1 VRVFEIVRTQ
11 RSLAEFCRYWRRDAD
26 EREAVNGE
34 DGSDDDEQRFE
45 SAVLSPPE
53 SCDAWPP
60 GLTLQL
66 SVKEAHFLRERF
78 CSARGL
84 GDTVCAQLLS
94 NELASSAL
102 SKDYAD
108 FAAFSTWAAG
118 QLSLSKPCRDNIAA
132 AQRFSLAV
140 EGAHIVFNRLIADG
154 IDDNRLRARC
164 QESYADWQARATL
177 AGIFHPGAAREWLSV
192 AEAGR
197 TRVKER
203 TIVFLEN
210 WNRLNQVEAPKQ
222 ADLDAL
228 VRTQAVDNKPE
239 RSLLIKL
246 PRERADWYGMGTL
259 DYRWQTARRMLND
272 IVEVLPC

>member
-1 VRVFEIVRTQ
+1 MHDEPLTPGNLSQSATEHLDQRIVRVLET
-11 RSLAEFCRYWRRDAD
+11 A
-26 EREAVNGE
+26 
-34 DGSDDDEQRFE
+34 
-45 SAVLSPPE
+45 PE
-53 SCDAWPP
+53 PHIA
-60 GLTLQL
+60 
-66 SVKEAHFLRERF
+66 
-78 CSARGL
+78 
-84 GDTVCAQLLS
+84 
-94 NELASSAL
+94 
-102 SKDYAD
+102 AD
-108 FAAFSTWAAG
+108 FAARVASRLPARHPVSLTPTHYG
-118 QLSLSKPCRDNIAA
+118 Q
-132 AQRFSLAV
+132 
-140 EGAHIVFNRLIADG
+140 
-154 IDDNRLRARC
+154 
-164 QESYADWQARATL
+164 RATL